1 MHEDED
7 VQLMLAFQQGDYDA
21 FGTLVERHQPRL
33 IRYFLAQAQDRQ
45 LAEDCA
51 QEVWR
56 KIFLSRDSYQPRAR
70 FLTYLLRVARNL
82 WIDVYRARSRNPR
95 PLLTGGRGDDEAGG
109 GWDLHDVDGRTPL
122 DTLMLSE
129 QGERI
134 ARAILLLPESMRDVF
149 VLSELEDLPYQQ
161 IGEILDIPV
170 GTVKSRMFHAVRK
183 LREFLKKELN
193 G

>member
-7 VQLMLAFQQGDYDA
+7 VQLMLAFQRGDYDA

-33 IRYFLAQAQDRQ
+33 LRYFLAQAQDRQ

-56 KIFLSRDSYQPRAR
+56 KIFLSRDGYQPRAR

-82 WIDVYRARSRNPR
+82 WIDVYRSRARNPR
-95 PLLTGGRGDDEAGG
+95 PFLTGGTGGGEEDG
-109 GWDLHDVDGRTPL
+109 GWDVGDVNGETPL
-122 DTLMLSE
+122 DALLYSE
-129 QGERI
+129 QGRRI
-134 ARAILLLPESMRDVF
+134 ARAIVSLPESMRSVF
-149 VLSELEDLPYQQ
+149 ILSEVENLPYQE

-183 LREFLKKELN
+183 LREILKKELN